1 MAGGYTGRIA
11 FVDLT
16 RRTVAIEDWTDL
28 QARPFI
34 GGYGLGVRVILE
46 RQPAGADPLG
56 PEAVLGFTTGPL
68 TGTPAPTGGRY
79 MACGKSPLTG
89 GWGDANAGGR
99 FGAGLKAAGFDA
111 LFVCG
116 SADRPVWV
124 EAADG
129 RVLLHDASALWGRDS
144 IETEAEIRRLAAD
157 PRTRIACIGP
167 ASERLSRISGIVNDG
182 GRIAARSGLGAVM
195 GAKKLKAVAA
205 RGTSRVSVAE
215 PESLHALASAF
226 AREIRNM
233 AGMPQALL
241 RYGTCGFT
249 AALLAGGA
257 TPVKNWLHAGEPAF
271 PGAAGITDADA
282 VIRYQT
288 RKYACSGCPIGC
300 GGICKVTEG
309 RYPVGEVHKPE
320 YETLAAFG
328 PLCLCHDLEAVFKLQ
343 DLCNRSGLDT
353 ISAGHVLAFAIECF
367 ERGILT
373 AADTD
378 GIRLAWGDAAAMIAL
393 LERVIR
399 REGIGDLLADGV
411 KAAAERIGR
420 GAAACAVHVGGQEP
434 GLHHPLFLPGRGTG
448 FVADP
453 TPGRHTAAPMARLD
467 GGAGAFAP
475 YPELRFEAFER
486 YATRGKGPMAA
497 RASCYLQ
504 VGNCA
509 GVCIMPLMF
518 FGNYPLIELLNAVT
532 GWEMDVAEV
541 LETGARIQTLRQAF
555 NLREGIDPAAIR
567 LPDRLLG
574 RPPQTTGPLA
584 GVTIDVD
591 PLVRD
596 FWEEMG
602 WDPKTGRP
610 LPETLRRL
618 QIEKLVGVAAGAA

>member
-11 FVDLT
+11 WVDLT
-16 RRTVAIEDWTDL
+16 RRTVTTEHWAEQW
-28 QARPFI
+28 ARSFI

-46 RQPAGADPLG
+46 RQPAGVDPLG
-56 PEAVLGFTTGPL
+56 PEAILGFTTGPL

-99 FGAGLKAAGFDA
+99 FGAGLKAAGLDA
-111 LFVCG
+111 LFVQG
-116 SADRPVWV
+116 TADRPLWLEV
-124 EAADG
+124 ADG
-129 RVLLHDASALWGRDS
+129 RVLIHDADALWGQDS
-144 IETEAEIRRLAAD
+144 IETEAGIRRLTGA
-157 PRTRIACIGP
+157 PRTRVACIGP

-195 GAKKLKAVAA
+195 GAKKLKAVAVHGAGRVEVA
-205 RGTSRVSVAE
+205 R
-215 PESLHALASAF
+215 PESLHSLASAF
-226 AREIRNM
+226 AREIRGM

-249 AALLAGGA
+249 GALLAGGA
-257 TPVKNWLHAGEPAF
+257 TPVKNWLEAGEKAF
-271 PGAAGITDADA
+271 PGAAAITDPEA

-300 GGICKVTEG
+300 GGICKVTG
-309 RYPVGEVHKPE
+309 GPYPVGEVHKPE

-328 PLCLCHDLEAVFKLQ
+328 PLCLCNDLAAVFKLQ

-353 ISAGHVLAFAIECF
+353 ISAGHVLAFAIECC

-373 AADTD
+373 TADTD

-393 LERVIR
+393 LERIIR

-434 GLHHPLFLPGRGTG
+434 GLHNPLFLPGRGTG
-448 FVADP
+448 FVGDP

-475 YPELRFEAFER
+475 YPELRFGALER
-486 YATRGKGPMAA
+486 YAAEGKGPMAA

-509 GVCIMPLMF
+509 GVCIMPFMF

-532 GWEMDVAEV
+532 GWEMDVAEA
-541 LETGARIQTLRQAF
+541 LETGARIQTLRQSF
-555 NLREGIDPAAIR
+555 NLREGIDPAAVR

-574 RPPQTTGPLA
+574 RPPQTSGPLA
-584 GVTIDVD
+584 GVTIDADRFVG
-591 PLVRD
+591 D
-596 FWEEMG
+596 FWREMG
-602 WDPKTGRP
+602 WDPQTGRP
-610 LPETLRRL
+610 LPETLERL
-618 QIEKLVGVAAGAA
+618 QIDSLVGASAGAA